1 MLQVNTTNQENPSS
15 KVSTVGIW
23 LGPIIFC
30 LIMVCSWME
39 IWTDSPAIRVI
50 ALAAWMIIWWI
61 SEAVPIPV
69 TALLPLVLFPLLG
82 IFDMRGAT
90 LPYSDPIIYLF
101 MGGFII
107 ALAMEKNKLHLRIAL
122 NLIRITGTKPDGIIL
137 GFYLSTAFLSMWIS
151 NTATAVMMLPIAM
164 SIIQLIQ
171 ADNQELSRQKGFFNF
186 AFALMLGIAYAAN
199 IGGVITLI
207 GTPPNVVLVGFMEQ
221 FYDYSLDFNRWLL
234 VGLPVGGVMLGAMY
248 LLLVKGFYPNR
259 LGHIAG
265 SDKVIRQQLAELGPI
280 SKAEVR
286 VSLIVVFTA
295 LCWILREPLNTL
307 FQTNLLNDTIIAMV
321 GGLLMFVIPARKPG
335 SENLL
340 DWKSMQRLPWGILL
354 LFGGGMSLA
363 KGMEAVG
370 IIQEIGAYVSEHL
383 TLSVVLLVLAL
394 VFVTLFLTEVMSN
407 VALVTIFI
415 PVVMGIA
422 DGLGESVLMFVIPVT
437 MASSFAFMLPISTP
451 PNAILFS
458 SGFIPIK
465 EMMKVGVWLNLISI
479 FVLWLAAF
487 TLIKWVF

>member
-1 MLQVNTTNQENPSS
+1 MKNANQKNTIS
-15 KVSTVGIW
+15 KLSTVGILLGPFIFFLILAFSW
-23 LGPIIFC
+23 LG
-30 LIMVCSWME
+30 
-39 IWTDSPAIRVI
+39 IWADSPAIRVI

-69 TALLPLVLFPLLG
+69 TALLPMVLFPLLG

-122 NLIRITGTKPDGIIL
+122 NLIRITGTKPNGIIL
-137 GFYLSTAFLSMWIS
+137 GFYISTAFLSMWIS

-171 ADNQELSRQKGFFNF
+171 AGNQELSKQKGFFNF

-207 GTPPNVVLVGFMEQ
+207 GTPPNVVLVGFMQQ

-234 VGLPVGGVMLGAMY
+234 VGLPIGGSMLLIMY

-259 LGHIAG
+259 LGQIAG
-265 SDKVIRQQLAELGPI
+265 SDQVIRQQLAELGPI
-280 SKAEVR
+280 TKAEVR
-286 VSLIVVFTA
+286 VSMIVVFTA
-295 LCWILREPLNTL
+295 LCWILREPLNSL
-307 FQTNLLNDTIIAMV
+307 FQTSLLNDTIIAMV
-321 GGLLMFVIPARKPG
+321 GGLLMFVTPSRNAG
-335 SENLL
+335 SGNLL
-340 DWKSMQRLPWGILL
+340 DWPSMQRLPWGILL

-363 KGMEAVG
+363 KGMEAAG
-370 IIQEIGAYVSEHL
+370 IIQAIGTYVSENL
-383 TLSVVLLVLAL
+383 TLSVVFLVLAL

-422 DGLGESVLMFVIPVT
+422 DGFGQPVLMFVIPVT

-465 EMMKVGVWLNLISI
+465 EMMKVGIWLNLISI
-479 FVLWLAAF
+479 LILWLAAF
-487 TLIKWVF
+487 TIIKWVF

>member
-1 MLQVNTTNQENPSS
+1 M
-15 KVSTVGIW
+15 
-23 LGPIIFC
+23 
-30 LIMVCSWME
+30 
-39 IWTDSPAIRVI
+39 
-50 ALAAWMIIWWI
+50 
-61 SEAVPIPV
+61 
-69 TALLPLVLFPLLG
+69 VLFPLLG
-82 IFDMRGAT
+82 IFDMREAT
-90 LPYSDPIIYLF
+90 LPYSDPVIYLF

-137 GFYLSTAFLSMWIS
+137 GFYISTAFLSMWIS

-171 ADNQELSRQKGFFNF
+171 ADNKALAEQKGFFNF

-207 GTPPNVVLVGFMEQ
+207 GTPPNVVLVGFMQQ

-234 VGLPVGGVMLGAMY
+234 VGLPVGGTMLVVMY
-248 LLLVKGFYPNR
+248 LLLVKWIYPNR
-259 LGHIAG
+259 LGYIAG
-265 SDKVIRQQLAELGPI
+265 SDQVIRQQLAALGPI

-286 VSLIVVFTA
+286 VTLVVVLTA
-295 LCWILREPLNTL
+295 FCWILREPLNTL
-307 FQTNLLNDTIIAMV
+307 FQTRLLNDTIIAMV
-321 GGLLMFVIPARKPG
+321 GGMLMFVVPANKLG
-335 SENLL
+335 TGNLL

-354 LFGGGMSLA
+354 LFGGGMALA
-363 KGMEAVG
+363 KGMESAG
-370 IIQEIGAYVSEHL
+370 IIQAIGAYVSENL
-383 TLSVVLLVLAL
+383 TLSVVFLVLAL
-394 VFVTLFLTEVMSN
+394 IFVTLFLTEVMSN

-422 DGLGESVLMFVIPVT
+422 DGVGESVLMFVIPVT

-465 EMMKVGVWLNLISI
+465 QMMKVGVWLNIISI

-487 TLIKWVF
+487 TLIRWVF

>member
-1 MLQVNTTNQENPSS
+1 MLQVNTTNQESPGFRASAI
-15 KVSTVGIW
+15 GLW
-23 LGPIIFC
+23 LGPLIFF
-30 LIMVCSWME
+30 LVIASSWTG

-69 TALLPLVLFPLLG
+69 TALLPMVLFPLLG

-90 LPYSDPIIYLF
+90 LSYSDPIIYLF

-171 ADNQELSRQKGFFNF
+171 ADNPALSKQRGFFNF

-207 GTPPNVVLVGFMEQ
+207 GTPPNVVLVGFMQQ

-234 VGLPVGGVMLGAMY
+234 VGLPVGGSMLVVMY

-259 LGHIAG
+259 LGNIAG
-265 SDKVIRQQLAELGPI
+265 SDQVIRQQLAELGPI

-286 VSLIVVFTA
+286 VSLIVIFTA
-295 LCWILREPLNTL
+295 LCWILRGPLNSL
-307 FQTNLLNDTIIAMV
+307 LQTNLLNDTIIAMV
-321 GGLLMFVIPARKPG
+321 GGLLMFVVPAKKTG
-335 SENLL
+335 GENLL
-340 DWKSMQRLPWGILL
+340 DWPSMQRLPWGILL

-370 IIQEIGAYVSEHL
+370 IIQVIGSYVSENL
-383 TLSVVLLVLAL
+383 TLSVVFLVLAL

-422 DGLGESVLMFVIPVT
+422 DGLGQSVLMFVIPVT

-479 FVLWLAAF
+479 FILWLAAF

>member
-1 MLQVNTTNQENPSS
+1 MN
-15 KVSTVGIW
+15 STQKEISNSRTGAIGMW
-23 LGPIIFC
+23 LGPLLFV
-30 LIMVCSWME
+30 LLLACSWMG

-69 TALLPLVLFPLLG
+69 TALLPMVFFPLLG

-137 GFYLSTAFLSMWIS
+137 GFYISTAFLSMWIS

-171 ADNQELSRQKGFFNF
+171 ADNQELSKQKGFFNF

-207 GTPPNVVLVGFMEQ
+207 GTPPNVVLVGFMQQ

-234 VGLPVGGVMLGAMY
+234 VGLPIGGSMLVVMY
-248 LLLVKGFYPNR
+248 FLLVKGFYPNR

-265 SDKVIRQQLAELGPI
+265 SDQVIRQQLAELGPI
-280 SKAEVR
+280 SKAEIR

-295 LCWILREPLNTL
+295 LCWILREPLNAL
-307 FQTNLLNDTIIAMV
+307 FQTSILNDTIIAMV
-321 GGLLMFVIPARKPG
+321 GGLFMFVVPAGKSG

-340 DWKSMQRLPWGILL
+340 DWPSMKRLPWGILL

-370 IIQEIGAYVSEHL
+370 IIQAIGSYVSDNL
-383 TLSVVLLVLAL
+383 TLSVVFLVLAL

-422 DGLGESVLMFVIPVT
+422 DGLGQPVLMFVIPVT

-465 EMMKVGVWLNLISI
+465 EMMKVGIWLNLISI
-479 FVLWLAAF
+479 FILWLAAF
-487 TLIKWVF
+487 TVIKWVF